1 MNSEN
6 SVSNWKL
13 PLYKIYTDEEDVDLI
28 TKVIKRGTNWAI
40 GPEIEEFEKS
50 VRDYVGTDY
59 CVALNS
65 GTSALHATFLA
76 YGFDKKSEII
86 VPSFSFISTVNSVLF
101 VGSKP
106 VFSDIEETNFGLDP
120 ELITEKITSN
130 SRAIV
135 PMDYGGLSCKI
146 FDIKKISKEKNLILI
161 EDAAEA
167 LGAKVKGKKVGSIA
181 DASIFS
187 FCGNKVLTTGEG
199 GAVVTN
205 SKKIFEQLKLI
216 RSHGRSDEKNY
227 FNDPSGSKYIELGY
241 NWRMSSITAS
251 LGISQMKK
259 LDKIIK
265 MRQENA
271 EYISSRISKHKEIKI
286 LNPPDDYEHI
296 YQMYTVQLANKN
308 LRDRLHQHL
317 TNKKI
322 FSKVYFEPIHLTNYY
337 RKKFNTKLGL
347 LPKTERIADEVLTL
361 PLYPNMTTDEKNYL
375 IESIGEFFD
384 HLENS

>member
-161 EDAAEA
+161 DRNLTNPRGDEFKDPGGYVTISFENDKRMFID
-167 LGAKVKGKKVGSIA
+167 LGDDLGIQP
-181 DASIFS
+181 IIEII
-187 FCGNKVLTTGEG
+187 GEYG
-199 GAVVTN
+199 RVIIDDVNDNIVV
-205 SKKIFEQLKLI
+205 SC
-216 RSHGRSDEKNY
+216 RSHEDMEKPKNLY
-227 FNDPSGSKYIELGY
+227 GLQN
-241 NWRMSSITAS
+241 
-251 LGISQMKK
+251 
-259 LDKIIK
+259 KIIK
-265 MRQENA
+265 NETFGMGSLKDLIDKMLENLL
-271 EYISSRISKHKEIKI
+271 SSSKI
-286 LNPPDDYEHI
+286 LSTAEMAKENVEI
-296 YQMYTVQLANKN
+296 YSAIRK
-308 LRDRLHQHL
+308 
-317 TNKKI
+317 
-322 FSKVYFEPIHLTNYY
+322 SFEINEP
-337 RKKFNTKLGL
+337 
-347 LPKTERIADEVLTL
+347 VSL
-361 PLYPNMTTDEKNYL
+361 PLDDKYYEK
-375 IESIGEFFD
+375 EFMVT
-384 HLENS
+384 